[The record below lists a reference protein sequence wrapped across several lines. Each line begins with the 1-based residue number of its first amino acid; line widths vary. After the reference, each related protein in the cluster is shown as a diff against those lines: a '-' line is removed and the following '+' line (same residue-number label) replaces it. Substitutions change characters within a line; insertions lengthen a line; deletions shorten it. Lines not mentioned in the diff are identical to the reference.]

1 MRQVIRAC
9 TRVSLRA
16 GTLVQPMPAV
26 GQWRY
31 DCTDR
36 YEAARGAQAVDGRWR
51 LSRLVPPC
59 TTKAGAAS
67 EYRAESVLN
76 KRRYSES
83 WAPPLG

>member
-36 YEAARGAQAVDGRWR
+36 YEAARGAVAVFSDR
-51 LSRLVPPC
+51 LLCSNPVVRL
-59 TTKAGAAS
+59 
-67 EYRAESVLN
+67 
-76 KRRYSES
+76 RRCNTPQSCS
-83 WAPPLG
+83 ALSNDDALR